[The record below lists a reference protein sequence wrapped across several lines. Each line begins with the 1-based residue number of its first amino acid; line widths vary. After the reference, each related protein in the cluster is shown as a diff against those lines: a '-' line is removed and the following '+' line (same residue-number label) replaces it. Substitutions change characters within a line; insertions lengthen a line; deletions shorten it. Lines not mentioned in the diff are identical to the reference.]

1 MSRKNKAKSQLFKY
15 LAILLIFRCLL
26 KIIEFFVYDG
36 RFASVNNVNL
46 TLSFLEYISWFGG
59 IYILIK
65 AIKLKNDFKNNR
77 IPLIGVIILA
87 NMGIINH
94 FIKLITVKTLFAKHY
109 HELTEMS

>member
-1 MSRKNKAKSQLFKY
+1 MSRKNKAKSQFFKY

-36 RFASVNNVNL
+36 RFPPSVNNVNL

-65 AIKLKNDFKNNR
+65 AIKLKNDFKNNI
-77 IPLIGVIILA
+77 IPLIGVILLA

-94 FIKLITVKTLFAKHY
+94 FIKLITVLAFR
-109 HELTEMS
+109 